1 MSAELDYELVISR
14 RAKRATLRVL
24 PGRGLV
30 VSVPQRFA
38 RERVAEFVQRN
49 RSWIETA
56 LSEQEQNT
64 PLRYRQW
71 PPRQLCLPALG
82 KLLLIDYENESG
94 SECSSEC
101 RSEYSSEYRSEYS
114 SVSGNEYKNES
125 GSDHGNETRNEYGT
139 GSGTEYGND
148 AESHTPGA
156 NLRLT
161 VSTPTDN
168 RTGVAQEIANELKA
182 LARHFLP
189 PMLASYAHL
198 HNLHYQ
204 RVSIRGQRTRWGSYS
219 SSGTLSLN
227 YKLLFLRRELV
238 SYVLLH
244 ELAHTR
250 YLDHSEAFWRLLRQ
264 LDVNARKLDG
274 ELRVSGS
281 QVPPWLELAR

>member
-1 MSAELDYELVISR
+1 
-14 RAKRATLRVL
+14 
-24 PGRGLV
+24 
-30 VSVPQRFA
+30 
-38 RERVAEFVQRN
+38 VAEFVERN
-49 RSWIETA
+49 RSWIEAA
-56 LSEQEQNT
+56 LAEQEQNI

-71 PPRQLCLPALG
+71 PPRQLRLPALG

-94 SECSSEC
+94 N
-101 RSEYSSEYRSEYS
+101 EYRS
-114 SVSGNEYKNES
+114 VRGNEYKNES
-125 GSDHGNETRNEYGT
+125 GSEHGND
-139 GSGTEYGND
+139 SGID
-148 AESHTPGA
+148 AESHSPSA

-161 VSTPTDN
+161 VSTYSDN
-168 RTGVAQEIANELKA
+168 RKGVAQEIADELKS

-227 YKLLFLRRELV
+227 YKLLFLRRDLV

-250 YLDHSEAFWRLLRQ
+250 YLDHSEAFWRLLSQ
-264 LDVNARKLDG
+264 LDVNARELDG
-274 ELRVSGS
+274 ELRVAGS

>member
-56 LSEQEQNT
+56 LAEQEQNT

-94 SECSSEC
+94 N
-101 RSEYSSEYRSEYS
+101 EYRS
-114 SVSGNEYKNES
+114 VSGNQYRNERGNEYKNES
-125 GSDHGNETRNEYGT
+125 GSDHGNETGNVYV
-139 GSGTEYGND
+139 YQND
-148 AESHTPGA
+148 AESHSPSA

-161 VSTPTDN
+161 VSTPSDN
-168 RTGVAQEIANELKA
+168 RTGVAQEIANELKK

-250 YLDHSEAFWRLLRQ
+250 YLDHSEAFWRLLSQ